1 VSGSRIRI
9 GISSCLLGEPVRWDG
24 GHKRDHFLVSELGS
38 FVEWLSVCPEVE
50 VGMGVPR
57 PSVRLVRDG
66 KELRMVE
73 NRTDRDH
80 TRAMRAYAR
89 RRAAEL
95 ERQDLCG
102 YVLKKDSPS
111 CGMERVRVYRTGAP
125 TARDGRGLFAEALL
139 EAMPWLPVEEEGR
152 LNDAPLRENFIERVF
167 AYRRLCDLFE
177 GAWRLGDLVAFHTA
191 HKLQLMAHAPRAYAE
206 LGRLVAGMKRLSRAE
221 LRERYQAGFMAALAK
236 RATPGRNANVLEHM
250 AGHLRD
256 RLDGAD
262 RAELA
267 GLIRDHR
274 MGLAP
279 LVVPLTLIR
288 HHARRFGIAYLLGQ
302 VWLDPHPKE
311 LMLRNHV

>member
-1 VSGSRIRI
+1 VTERRIRI
-9 GISSCLLGEPVRWDG
+9 GISSCLLGERVRWDG
-24 GHKRDHFLVSELGS
+24 GHKRDLFLVSELGR
-38 FVEWLSVCPEVE
+38 FVEWLPVCPEVE
-50 VGMGVPR
+50 SGMGVPR
-57 PSVRLVRDG
+57 PSVRLVREG
-66 KELRMVE
+66 EEVRVVE
-73 NRTDRDH
+73 NETGRDH

-95 ERQDLCG
+95 QEEDLCG

-125 TARDGRGLFAEALL
+125 AARDGRGLFAEALL

-167 AYRRLCDLFE
+167 AYRRLRDLFE
-177 GAWRLGDLVAFHTA
+177 SAWRPRDVVAFHTA
-191 HKLQLMAHAPRAYAE
+191 HKLQLMAHAPKAYAE
-206 LGRLVAGMKRLSRAE
+206 LGRLVAGIKHLPRAE
-221 LRERYQAGFMAALAK
+221 LRERYQAGFMAALAR

-256 RLDGAD
+256 HLDAAG
-262 RAELA
+262 RAEMA
-267 GLIRDHR
+267 ELIRDHR
-274 MGLAP
+274 VGLAP
-279 LVVPLTLIR
+279 LVVPLTLVR
-288 HHARRFGIAYLLGQ
+288 HHARRFRIAYLLGQ

>member
-1 VSGSRIRI
+1 
-9 GISSCLLGEPVRWDG
+9 
-24 GHKRDHFLVSELGS
+24 
-38 FVEWLSVCPEVE
+38 
-50 VGMGVPR
+50 
-57 PSVRLVRDG
+57 
-66 KELRMVE
+66 
-73 NRTDRDH
+73 
-80 TRAMRAYAR
+80 
-89 RRAAEL
+89 
-95 ERQDLCG
+95 
-102 YVLKKDSPS
+102 
-111 CGMERVRVYRTGAP
+111 
-125 TARDGRGLFAEALL
+125 
-139 EAMPWLPVEEEGR
+139 
-152 LNDAPLRENFIERVF
+152 
-167 AYRRLCDLFE
+167 
-177 GAWRLGDLVAFHTA
+177 
-191 HKLQLMAHAPRAYAE
+191 
-206 LGRLVAGMKRLSRAE
+206 MKRLSRAE
-221 LRERYQAGFMAALAK
+221 LRERYQARFMAALAK